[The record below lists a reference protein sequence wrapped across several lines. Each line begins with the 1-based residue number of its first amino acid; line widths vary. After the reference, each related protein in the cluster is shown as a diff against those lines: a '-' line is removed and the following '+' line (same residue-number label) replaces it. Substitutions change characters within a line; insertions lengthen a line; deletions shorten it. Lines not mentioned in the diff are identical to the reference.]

1 MRPPRVERPHP
12 LADSIRWLFA
22 PIVTWWTFAAVAPWL
37 IYGSFGLLV
46 LLVLLKVIGAARGTS

>member
-1 MRPPRVERPHP
+1 MKPPRVDRPHP

-37 IYGSFGLLV
+37 IYGCFGLLALGV
-46 LLVLLKVIGAARGTS
+46 LVRVVALFLGKP